1 MKRLPSVPLLF
12 FGLFL
17 TIVPALAH
25 HAFTAEFDASKSVT
39 VTGVLTR
46 LDWENPHTWFY
57 VDVKEDSGNVVNW
70 AFETASPNHIRN
82 QDPQSR
88 QDFLSNIGK
97 VVTVTASPAKGIARR
112 ASASTVKFASGK
124 VLKLGG
130 GEYSGSETE
139 NSK

>member
-1 MKRLPSVPLLF
+1 MKKLPAASLLF

-17 TIVPALAH
+17 AVVPALAH

-39 VTGVLTR
+39 VMGVLTR
-46 LDWENPHTWFY
+46 LEWENPHTWFY
-57 VDVKEDSGNVVNW
+57 VDVKEDNGNVVNW

-97 VVTVTASPAKGIARR
+97 AITVTASPAKGIAHR
-112 ASASTVKFASGK
+112 ASVSTVKFASGK
-124 VLKLGG
+124 TLKLGG
-130 GEYSGSETE
+130 GDNSGSETE